1 MVERTAV
8 NRQVAGS
15 NPAWGEGNAVQ
26 NEKKYIYRKNKSP
39 HDESPTLKRKFSIK
53 KRFQRRP
60 LFVTSTGR
68 KRETKEKPIKYM
80 PFCCFFLKIYL
91 R

>member
-26 NEKKYIYRKNKSP
+26 NEKKIYRKNKSP
-39 HDESPTLKRKFSIK
+39 HGESPTLKRKLSIK
-53 KRFQRRP
+53 KGFQRRP
-60 LFVTSTGR
+60 LFVT
-68 KRETKEKPIKYM
+68 
-80 PFCCFFLKIYL
+80 
-91 R
+91 